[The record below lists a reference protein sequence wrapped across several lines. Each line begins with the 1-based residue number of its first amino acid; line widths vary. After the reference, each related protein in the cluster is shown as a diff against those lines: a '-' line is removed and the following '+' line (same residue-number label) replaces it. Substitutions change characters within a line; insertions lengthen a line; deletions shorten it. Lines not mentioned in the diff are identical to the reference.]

1 MGHTAAV
8 LGASG
13 FTGGE
18 LVRLLAGHPT
28 IRVEVATGASRAGDD
43 VTAVHPHL
51 AGYGPLELQPLA
63 AGLAAPVDIC
73 FSCLPHGELAGPA
86 AEVKAPVV
94 VDLSGDHRADES
106 WVYGLTEFARDAL
119 DGATRVANPGC
130 YPTATLQALLPLDAR
145 SVIEAPVVVDAISGL
160 SGAGRS
166 AADHLSFSVASA
178 GFTAYGTT
186 SHRHVPEIERG
197 LARFGA
203 MDAPISFTPHLA
215 PAARGLLATAR
226 ARLRSPMT
234 DADAL
239 DVLRDAYEREPFVHV
254 IDEWP
259 STKALTGTNRAQV
272 TARVDARAGWLVA
285 SAAIDNLGKGAAGQA
300 LQNANL
306 VLGIEETAGL
316 EQLGVWP

>member
-1 MGHTAAV
+1 MGHTAAI

-18 LVRLLAGHPT
+18 LLRLLAGHPT

-43 VTAVHPHL
+43 LGTVHPHL
-51 AGYGPLELQPLA
+51 AGYGPLEIAPLQ

-73 FSCLPHGELAGPA
+73 FSCLPHGELAGHASEVA
-86 AEVKAPVV
+86 ARVAI
-94 VDLSGDHRADES
+94 DLSGDHRADAG
-106 WVYGLTEFARDAL
+106 WVYGLTEFAREDVA
-119 DGATRVANPGC
+119 GATRVANPGC
-130 YPTATLQALLPLDAR
+130 YPTATMLALVPFASRAL
-145 SVIEAPVVVDAISGL
+145 IEAPVVVDAISGI

-166 AADHLSFSVASA
+166 GADHLSFSVASA
-178 GFTAYGTT
+178 GFSAYGTT
-186 SHRHVPEIERG
+186 DHRHVPEIERG

-254 IDEWP
+254 TEGWP

-272 TARVDARAGWLVA
+272 TARVDARSGWLIA

-300 LQNANL
+300 LQNANV
-306 VLGIEETAGL
+306 VLGLEETAGL